1 METTLPPDQLW
12 QNEAACR
19 LLPLEVFIPP
29 VEQEAEAAKAI
40 CSACTVREP
49 CLEAAMAAGERFGIW
64 GGLTTQERRSI
75 AARRRARA
83 ATLSAAGYEVPL
95 GAL

>member
-1 METTLPPDQLW
+1 LHPEQLW

-19 LLPLEVFIPP
+19 MLPLEMFFPP
-29 VEQEAEAAKAI
+29 VEQEGEAAKAI
-40 CSACTVREP
+40 CSGCTVREP
-49 CLEAAMAAGERFGIW
+49 CLEAALLSGERFGIW

-95 GAL
+95 GSR